1 MVHLIG
7 HGMTFILYLLFA
19 VVVGDSPSSALK
31 KVLSLTS
38 LVDFLLD
45 LLLGLVLA
53 PDREL

>member
-1 MVHLIG
+1 
-7 HGMTFILYLLFA
+7 MTFILYLLFA